1 MIIKRKQ
8 NNNSRI
14 NKVSEIIRKAVS
26 AILIKNDLPLNPPH
40 GQLFTFGLLEMNS
53 DLKIAYIYLTTHED
67 IENDELVEKLN
78 SCKNYLSKEVSKLI
92 SLKFSP
98 KLIFRYDE
106 SIDHV
111 NKINRILSSEKVT
124 KDTNQ
129 I

>member
-26 AILIKNDLPLNPPH
+26 AILIKNDLPLNPP
-40 GQLFTFGLLEMNS
+40 FNFPVSVTEVEMNS

-67 IENDELVEKLN
+67 IEKDELVEKLN

-106 SIDHV
+106 SIDHI

-124 KDTNQ
+124 KDINQ

>member
-1 MIIKRKQ
+1 VIIKRKQ

-26 AILIKNDLPLNPPH
+26 AILIKNDLPLNPP
-40 GQLFTFGLLEMNS
+40 FNFPVSVTEVEMNS

>member
-26 AILIKNDLPLNPPH
+26 AILIKNDLPLNPP
-40 GQLFTFGLLEMNS
+40 FNFPVSVTEVEMNS

>member
-26 AILIKNDLPLNPPH
+26 AILIKNDLPLNPP
-40 GQLFTFGLLEMNS
+40 FNFPVSVTEVEMNS

-67 IENDELVEKLN
+67 IENDELVEKMN